1 MKEEL
6 EKILQNNNWYKVSKL
21 KDLKASCCP
30 ESELEVLDGD
40 FIKDKFASYLNI
52 ASGSS
57 CDAIYFQDNKI
68 FLLEMKSFED
78 VKREFERNNKG
89 FDSYEDFLKDWLK
102 NSFEKKIENKIID
115 TGFFILALFGLF
127 NSPKDCFQHF
137 LDNKKRK
144 IKINFIFITD
154 LSKEK
159 FTQFELVYANKFK
172 YKFLDK
178 VSFALP
184 EDIAGYLKN

>member
-21 KDLKASCCP
+21 KDLKGSCCP

-40 FIKDKFASYLNI
+40 FIKDKFASYLKI

-68 FLLEMKSFED
+68 FLLEMKSFENT
-78 VKREFERNNKG
+78 KEEFERNSKG
-89 FDSYEDFLKDWLK
+89 FNCYDKFFENWLK

-115 TGFFILALFGLF
+115 TGFFILTLFGLF

-159 FTQFELVYANKFK
+159 FTQLELVYANKFK

-184 EDIAGYLKN
+184 EDIAEYLKN